1 VNTGY
6 DLTTSHHHRQE
17 VIDVERTKPK
27 SPGHHAKS
35 WIGLCLISVSSLS
48 HADMG
53 NSLGQRIAEQGV
65 GNIPSCAVCHGMQG
79 EGDKTAGYPR
89 LAGMSAAYLL
99 NQLNHYAIGTRANQ
113 AMQMYS
119 RNLTLSQ
126 RRAVATFYAAKP
138 GLSPQTLITQ
148 PDRITQGTKLLT
160 HNDWS
165 REIPSCFSCHGDK
178 GAGTDL
184 IPAIADQP
192 ARYIITQLNH
202 WRAGA
207 RPVEAGDPMAII
219 SRNMSPIEISDIA
232 QYLAHDV
239 PKHP

>member
-1 VNTGY
+1 VKM
-6 DLTTSHHHRQE
+6 
-17 VIDVERTKPK
+17 TKPNNL
-27 SPGHHAKS
+27 GHHATL
-35 WIGLCLISVSSLS
+35 WIGLCLVSISSMA

-53 NSLGQRIAEQGV
+53 NSLGQRIAEQGID
-65 GNIPSCAVCHGMQG
+65 NMPSCAVCHGMHG

-119 RNLTLSQ
+119 RTLTLSQ

-138 GLSPQTLITQ
+138 GLSVQTLVTQ
-148 PDRITQGTKLLT
+148 PDMAAQGTNLLT

-178 GAGTDL
+178 GAGTEL

-202 WRAGA
+202 WKTGT

-219 SRNMSPIEISDIA
+219 SSNMSPIEISNIA
-232 QYLAHDV
+232 RYLAHDV
-239 PKHP
+239 PKNP